1 MISTGLDAALLKGKR
16 GSQGV
21 AIALN
26 PDGVIAWKAA
36 GCESH
41 TDLGARIMAIRLLL
55 KDQQKRDVGVFII
68 SAYAP
73 VGNAPDDVWDIFF
86 EQLDS
91 CIARKTSNDILVIGT
106 DTNSSMGH
114 AIEND
119 DGPLGNFGL
128 PHVNDSG
135 RRFLSYLSINN
146 LSVMTTAFMKKKYA
160 TWIHPRSKK
169 THQIDHIIVNREM
182 AHRTTDTGVTSPVL
196 DSDHQAVFLK
206 FRVMKRLKKK
216 TEPRQR
222 MINLDYSRLSNPITR
237 TNYCQEV
244 IRNVGTITKPTY
256 TDLTNAVQEASLTSL
271 PKKERAQPKWF
282 QADEKRLLSL
292 IEARNQAMREV
303 FNRRTR
309 SSTER
314 LQWARKAL
322 KAAIKDSKDK
332 WIENHCRTLNL
343 HTGTKMAWDSLKA
356 LKSGLS
362 KTKRT
367 ATRQMKKPDRTIC
380 TTSEENAAVFRDHFK
395 LLYEKSPTLD
405 STVLDSLPQYPI
417 VEGYDH
423 IPSDEELRARHIQIK
438 EQGTR

>member
-1 MISTGLDAALLKGKR
+1 M
-16 GSQGV
+16 
-21 AIALN
+21 
-26 PDGVIAWKAA
+26 
-36 GCESH
+36 
-41 TDLGARIMAIRLLL
+41 
-55 KDQQKRDVGVFII
+55 
-68 SAYAP
+68 
-73 VGNAPDDVWDIFF
+73 
-86 EQLDS
+86 
-91 CIARKTSNDILVIGT
+91 SNDILVIGT

-114 AIEND
+114 ASEND

-169 THQIDHIIVNREM
+169 KHQIDHIIVNREM

-206 FRVMKRLKKK
+206 LRVMKRLKKK

-244 IRNVGTITKPTY
+244 IRNLGTITKPTY

-292 IEARNQAMREV
+292 IETRNQAMREV
-303 FNRRTR
+303 FFFFFFF
-309 SSTER
+309 SS
-314 LQWARKAL
+314 
-322 KAAIKDSKDK
+322 
-332 WIENHCRTLNL
+332 
-343 HTGTKMAWDSLKA
+343 
-356 LKSGLS
+356 
-362 KTKRT
+362 
-367 ATRQMKKPDRTIC
+367 
-380 TTSEENAAVFRDHFK
+380 
-395 LLYEKSPTLD
+395 LYFNSVKI
-405 STVLDSLPQYPI
+405 YN
-417 VEGYDH
+417 
-423 IPSDEELRARHIQIK
+423 
-438 EQGTR
+438 